1 MGLMSSDA
9 NVMQRERFTRRWKR
23 RFGPGSGRWKWMF
36 VNWWNIQYP
45 QWFSL
50 MLQHEPP
57 LGAAAP
63 FDTKEQHLYSE
74 LPPGVWNGYPILN
87 PEASQPME
95 TLVSAP
101 CTCTSHTLK
110 HVYHRHNST
119 QLPIVKVV
127 MEKQISMAQFDS
139 EWNTPWGQSKSF
151 SIASPN
157 FSHTQVCASAATKAG
172 ALMAAAVTED
182 SWANLAQKAFFLLT
196 WTTQDWCVSTVMNLT
211 PSRNDTSR
219 FPHAPPWPWQWG
231 VQGDSSVSV
240 DPCKVRQWLC
250 PVQFHP

>member
-74 LPPGVWNGYPILN
+74 LPPGVWNAYPILN

-139 EWNTPWGQSKSF
+139 ARPRVEYPLGSIKVLLNSLPKLLPHTGLRFSGYQSWSPYGGCCYRRLLGQL
-151 SIASPN
+151 SPKGFLPAYMN
-157 FSHTQVCASAATKAG
+157 DSGLVC
-172 ALMAAAVTED
+172 VNCDE
-182 SWANLAQKAFFLLT
+182 
-196 WTTQDWCVSTVMNLT
+196 
-211 PSRNDTSR
+211 P
-219 FPHAPPWPWQWG
+219 
-231 VQGDSSVSV
+231 
-240 DPCKVRQWLC
+240 DPL
-250 PVQFHP
+250 